1 MSNSLILKENDNLNF
16 ILKIVSIISMFAMG
30 LIFGVMPNYI
40 QSCKQSPTFLGLSN
54 SFAGGLFLGI
64 GLFHILP
71 ESAEKFEDNEKLK
84 GIPIAYFL
92 AFLSYA
98 LILFVEKVISNSHS
112 LFHNDNHHH
121 NENDENEIRREPLIR
136 DSNSNEE
143 NEKNGN
149 DIKENEDN
157 NEIEN
162 EHHTVSSGFTPY
174 VLLLAL
180 SFHGIF
186 EGIALG
192 LRSEVKGTLTLLF
205 AIAAHKW
212 AAALTLGISFVKI
225 GTPNKKFLILII
237 IFALIGPIGMI
248 IGLILS
254 TTTNELIEGVFLAIS
269 TGTFIYI
276 ACSEVIVEEFES
288 GGNKIWKFVLFIV
301 GGVLA
306 ASLSFLELLTG
317 GHDHEHEG
325 LFLKIFCNFI
335 KGFL

>member
-71 ESAEKFEDNEKLK
+71 ESAEKFEENESLK
-84 GIPIAYFL
+84 GIPLAYFL

-112 LFHNDNHHH
+112 LVHNHDHN
-121 NENDENEIRREPLIR
+121 NENEEIQVRKEPLIR
-136 DSNSNEE
+136 DENNEQKEEEKNENEE
-143 NEKNGN
+143 N
-149 DIKENEDN
+149 IIS
-157 NEIEN
+157 EIEK

-225 GTPNKKFLILII
+225 GTPNKQFLIMII
-237 IFALIGPIGMI
+237 IFASIGPIGMI

-254 TTTNELIEGVFLAIS
+254 SQTNELVEGIFLAIS

-288 GGNKIWKFVLFIV
+288 HGNKLGKFGLFIV

-317 GHDHEHEG
+317 GHDHDHDKG
-325 LFLKIFCNFI
+325 FVMVITNFI
-335 KGFL
+335 KNFI

>member
-1 MSNSLILKENDNLNF
+1 MPNINPLKDNDNLNV

-30 LIFGVMPNYI
+30 LGFGIMPNYI
-40 QSCKQSPTFLGLSN
+40 QSCKKSPTFLGLSN

-71 ESAEKFEDNEKLK
+71 ESAEKFEENESLK
-84 GIPIAYFL
+84 GIPLAYFL

-112 LFHNDNHHH
+112 LVHNHDHN
-121 NENDENEIRREPLIR
+121 NENEEIQVRKEPLIH
-136 DSNSNEE
+136 DENNEQKEEEKNENEE
-143 NEKNGN
+143 N
-149 DIKENEDN
+149 IIS
-157 NEIEN
+157 EIEK

-225 GTPNKKFLILII
+225 GTPNKQFLIMII
-237 IFALIGPIGMI
+237 VFASIGPIGMI

-254 TTTNELIEGVFLAIS
+254 TQTNELVEGIFLAIS

-288 GGNKIWKFVLFIV
+288 HGNKYWKFILFIV

-317 GHDHEHEG
+317 GHDHDHDKG
-325 LFLKIFCNFI
+325 FVKVITSFI
-335 KGFL
+335 KGFI

>member
-1 MSNSLILKENDNLNF
+1 MSNIHILKENDSLNF
-16 ILKIVSIISMFAMG
+16 ILKIISIISMFAMG

-40 QSCKQSPTFLGLSN
+40 QSCKKSPTFLGLSN

-71 ESAEKFEDNEKLK
+71 ESAEKFEEKESLK

-112 LFHNDNHHH
+112 LVHNHDHH
-121 NENDENEIRREPLIR
+121 NENDEIANVRKEPIIQEKNEQNEEE
-136 DSNSNEE
+136 NNNNEE
-143 NEKNGN
+143 N
-149 DIKENEDN
+149 IYH
-157 NEIEN
+157 EID

-225 GTPNKKFLILII
+225 GTPNKQFLIMII
-237 IFALIGPIGMI
+237 IFASIGPIGMI

-254 TTTNELIEGVFLAIS
+254 SQTNELVEGIFLAIS

-288 GGNKIWKFVLFIV
+288 HGNKLGKFGLFIV

-317 GHDHEHEG
+317 GHDHDHDKG
-325 LFLKIFCNFI
+325 FVMVITNFI
-335 KGFL
+335 KNFI